1 MSFDSNHF
9 HFEKTKFLDLA
20 FALGGRWAN
29 VQESWEAKLGRL
41 GWDTG
46 RDSIQMLIHSWIH
59 PESFGSLS

>member
-9 HFEKTKFLDLA
+9 RFEKTKFLDLA
-20 FALGGRWAN
+20 FSLGGRWAN

-46 RDSIQMLIHSWIH
+46 RDSIQMLIHS
-59 PESFGSLS
+59 